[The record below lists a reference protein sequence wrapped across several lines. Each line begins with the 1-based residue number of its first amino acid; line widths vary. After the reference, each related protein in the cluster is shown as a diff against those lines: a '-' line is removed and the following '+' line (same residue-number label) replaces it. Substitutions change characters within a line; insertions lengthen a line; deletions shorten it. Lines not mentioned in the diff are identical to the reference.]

1 MFIAT
6 LVLSAL
12 LAIAFIGAGVSKV
25 MKVPA
30 MVTAAETHGFTADG
44 YRNIGLLE
52 VAGAA
57 GLLIGLWWA
66 PLGIAAALGLTLL
79 MAGAVIVHVRAKD
92 KVAETVPAAVLTLLA
107 AATLVL
113 RIVTA

>member
-1 MFIAT
+1 MFIAM

-12 LAIAFIGAGVSKV
+12 LAVVFTAAGVSKV

-30 MVTAAETHGFTADG
+30 MVTAAEAHGFTADS

-57 GLLIGLWWA
+57 GLIIGLWWA

-79 MAGAVIVHVRAKD
+79 MVGAVIVHVRAKD
-92 KVAETVPAAVLTLLA
+92 KVAETVPAVVLTLLSA
-107 AATLVL
+107 AALVL

>member
-12 LAIAFIGAGVSKV
+12 LAVVFVGAGVSKV
-25 MKVPA
+25 RKVPA
-30 MVTAAETHGFTADG
+30 MVTSAEAHGFSADG

-52 VAGAA
+52 LAGAA

-92 KVAETVPAAVLTLLA
+92 KLAETAPAVVITLLA
-107 AATLVL
+107 AVALVL

>member
-12 LAIAFIGAGVSKV
+12 LAVAFIGAGVSKV

-30 MVTAAETHGFTADG
+30 MVAAAETHGFTADG

-79 MAGAVIVHVRAKD
+79 MAGAVIVHVRAGD
-92 KVAETVPAAVLTLLA
+92 KVAETVPAVVLTLLA
-107 AATLVL
+107 GTALVL

>member
-12 LAIAFIGAGVSKV
+12 LAIAFVGAGVSKV

-30 MVTAAETHGFTADG
+30 MVTAAEAHGFTADS

-52 VAGAA
+52 IAGAA

-66 PLGIAAALGLTLL
+66 PLGIAAALGLSVL
-79 MAGAVIVHVRAKD
+79 MAGAVIVHVRAED
-92 KVAETVPAAVLTLLA
+92 EVAETVPAVVLTLLA
-107 AATLVL
+107 AAALVL
-113 RIVTA
+113 HIANA

>member
-12 LAIAFIGAGVSKV
+12 LAVAFLGAGVSKV

-30 MVTAAETHGFTADG
+30 MVAAAETHGFTADG

-92 KVAETVPAAVLTLLA
+92 KVAETVPAVVLTLLA
-107 AATLVL
+107 GAALVL